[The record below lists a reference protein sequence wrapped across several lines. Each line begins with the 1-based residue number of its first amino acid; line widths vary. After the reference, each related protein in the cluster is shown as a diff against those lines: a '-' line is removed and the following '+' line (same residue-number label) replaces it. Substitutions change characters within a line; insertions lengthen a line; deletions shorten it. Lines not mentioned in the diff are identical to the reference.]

1 MGVYKIKGGHYDN
14 NYSNRGFKSKQN
26 FSEFMA
32 EQHPPIITSTLANYP
47 KADGKTLVTF
57 AELTQN
63 YETLMNHI
71 GSDLVKNLPK
81 APFIIWIIANEREK
95 CFKCR

>member
-1 MGVYKIKGGHYDN
+1 MTTITVTEALKAKQKLQRVYGWTTSP
-14 NYSNRGFKSKQN
+14 NYY
-26 FSEFMA
+26 
-32 EQHPPIITSTLANYP
+32 STLANYP

-71 GSDLVKNLPK
+71 GSDLVKNLLK
-81 APFIIWIIANEREK
+81 APFIIWIIANERENVL
-95 CFKCR
+95 KCRWYNK